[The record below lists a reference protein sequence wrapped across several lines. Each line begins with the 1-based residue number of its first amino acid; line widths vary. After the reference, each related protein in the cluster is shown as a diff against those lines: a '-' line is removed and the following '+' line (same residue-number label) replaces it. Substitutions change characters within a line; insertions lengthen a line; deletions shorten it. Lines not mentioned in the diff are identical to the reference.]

1 MPDRAEQDSR
11 RTFGAS
17 AARTGRAPST
27 PLIRGL
33 AAVNQRQQ
41 TVAIE
46 HVGAA
51 ALDAKQP
58 PQRALTIW
66 TIVPALASA
75 SVDRY
80 QTRDA
85 TFTTTQPAG
94 EYGQF
99 HNVWTHNYNVTINP
113 CDNTFSGTGVE
124 TGQDQNGVQRFTETV
139 KGTFNA
145 DGTTSLVNTRDDG
158 VVWSLTSAP
167 TDGSIT
173 HAQLIAPAISSNLE
187 FKVTAPVNTGTSNYK
202 NHGDYVS
209 QMGGGDDA
217 AHSCI
222 GMPIH

>member
-1 MPDRAEQDSR
+1 MRK
-11 RTFGAS
+11 
-17 AARTGRAPST
+17 
-27 PLIRGL
+27 LIL
-33 AAVNQRQQ
+33 AA
-41 TVAIE
+41 TTI
-46 HVGAA
+46 A
-51 ALDAKQP
+51 ALAVP
-58 PQRALTIW
+58 TIA
-66 TIVPALASA
+66 PALASA

-80 QTRDA
+80 QTQDA

-99 HNVWTHNYNVTINP
+99 NNVWTHDYKVTINP

-124 TGQDQNGVQRFTETV
+124 TGHDQNGDKTFTETV
-139 KGTFNA
+139 RGTFNA

-173 HAQLIAPAISSNLE
+173 HAQLIAPAIPSNLE
-187 FKVTAPVNTGTSNYK
+187 FKVTAPVKTGTSNYK

-209 QMGGGDDA
+209 QQGDRSDA